1 MKRFFIFLPAL
12 LISVS
17 TLGQSKIP
25 AILPLKERAEVIDRL
40 FEEKIKTVL
49 PELMEREGV
58 DMWVVIAREY
68 NEDPVIRTM
77 LPAIWHAARRRTI
90 LVMYNPG
97 GGKEL
102 ETLAVARYDV
112 GEVFKK
118 DWNGVDPGQWEK
130 AGRDY

>member
-1 MKRFFIFLPAL
+1 MIA
-12 LISVS
+12 ISVS
-17 TLGQSKIP
+17 AIGQSKIP
-25 AILPLKERAEVIDRL
+25 LILPLKDRAEVIDQL

-49 PELMEREGV
+49 PELMEREGI
-58 DMWVVIAREY
+58 DMWFVIAREY

-97 GGKEL
+97 NGKEI

-112 GEVFKK
+112 GDVFSC
-118 DWNGVDPGQWEK
+118 GLH
-130 AGRDY
+130 A